1 MLLRQFSATM
11 PESRSKHPLVWIDCE
26 MTGLDLSKDTVMSL
40 CCFITDAQ
48 LNILD
53 DQGYEAVIHHSKEQL
68 DAMGEWCTNQHGKT
82 GLTAQCLESEKTA
95 ETVATELLEYIQKY
109 CPERKK
115 ALLAGN
121 TVHADRAFL
130 VQQPYTPV
138 MKWLHHRIL
147 DVSAIKE
154 AAKRW
159 APVEVIK
166 KSPGKAGK
174 HEARADIL
182 ESIAEARYYQKAF
195 FQNGTVPKEEPEAE
209 AETAEVDGDAHGS
222 IIGDKDVKPR
232 EITQEVGAGEAQTT
246 VQSLEAE
253 GFGATSGQQDLDRNG
268 GNRDLAS

>member
-1 MLLRQFSATM
+1 M

-26 MTGLDLSKDTVMSL
+26 MTGLDLEKDTIMSL
-40 CCFITDAQ
+40 CCFVTDAQ

-53 DQGYEAVIHHSKEQL
+53 GAGYEAIIQHSQSQL
-68 DAMGEWCTNQHGKT
+68 DAMGEWCTAQHGKT
-82 GLTAQCLESEKTA
+82 GLTAACLASTTTA
-95 ETVATELLEYIQKY
+95 EQASEELLAYVQKY

-159 APVEVIK
+159 APVPILK
-166 KSPGKAGK
+166 KSPPKAGK

-182 ESIAEARYYQKAF
+182 ESIEEARYYRRVF
-195 FQNGTVPKEEPEAE
+195 FQNGAEPKEESESNDT
-209 AETAEVDGDAHGS
+209 TAELDGDAKGA
-222 IIGDKDVKPR
+222 ILGDKEVKPK
-232 EITQEVGAGEAQTT
+232 EITQVVGAEKAQTT
-246 VQSLEAE
+246 VQTLEAE
-253 GFGATSGQQDLDRNG
+253 GFGATSGEKDLDRNG